1 MLDHSVLPGERL
13 SFAASAGVRD
23 LYGPSVNP
31 GTCLR
36 RARLCSDR
44 VIVDESPL
52 CGRRCEAL
60 VTVFLRHAFVN
71 TSLVCTVGVVITRGA
86 RVTSFGWW
94 LSRGLPRTHHQ
105 SSVVCRKGHR
115 VRALQCCFLSFFL
128 SLSLSSH
135 LCILFCPTTPL
146 QLSEK
151 RHRPTFTLHQRRGLF
166 PTTDS
171 YRAQRREEKFV
182 DHFWA
187 FFFSLLLRIFIW
199 LACVLLIPSSEYV
212 CSFPRSPHQ
221 PTNTGRWIDHQPC
234 SLLVRSL

>member
-71 TSLVCTVGVVITRGA
+71 TSLVCTVGVVITKGA

-94 LSRGLPRTHHQ
+94 LSRGLPRTQQQ

-115 VRALQCCFLSFFL
+115 VRALQSCFLSFFYL
-128 SLSLSSH
+128 SLSPRIFAFCFVQPR
-135 LCILFCPTTPL
+135 LCSY
-146 QLSEK
+146 SEK
-151 RHRPTFTLHQRRGLF
+151 RHRPTFTLHQQRGLF

-171 YRAQRREEKFV
+171 YRAQRRREEKFV
-182 DHFWA
+182 DHFWL
-187 FFFSLLLRIFIW
+187 FFSLLLRIIIW

-212 CSFPRSPHQ
+212 CSFPRLLHQ
-221 PTNTGRWIDHQPC
+221 PTSTDW
-234 SLLVRSL
+234 